1 MSFRSPPDRLR
12 SIRTA
17 AESAFNVINNARFVQ
32 SDFVDFEPS
41 VTFSP
46 DGCVQN
52 LRMALQYVFST
63 RRKILSAPIAK
74 EHASVVGLSL
84 LTAACLLGDSMLYV
98 VLPIHW
104 REAGL
109 SSLWEVGVLLSVN
122 RLARLPLNPLVGWT
136 LGRIDVKTGMVFA
149 AILAVLTTGG
159 YAVCQ
164 GFGLWIVMRCLWGL
178 SWTFL
183 RLGGYFAVLEISSES
198 NRGKLIGTFN
208 GLYRLGSLAG
218 MLLGGFLSDWLGLR
232 ATSAIFAV
240 LTLAAIPV
248 ALRSLP
254 RGKGWEARKTSSAA
268 LRSCLADGS
277 FLLILLTGLL
287 LALVYWGILTSTLSR
302 LIEAHYGKSM
312 DLFGIALG
320 AASIGGALQA
330 LRWGWEPFV
339 APMVGRLSDGRFG
352 RPPVLI
358 AALAAS
364 SVLFALVPV
373 RLPTVF
379 WLALVLAVLLTATIT
394 GTVSDALACDA
405 AYGSGRKMLMAAYT
419 FAVDLGAAIG
429 PLVAYSADEIWGP
442 FAVYWIVAAVM
453 LLSAW
458 RWYARRDSASASA
471 PGEKNGGRASGP
483 VPR

>member
-1 MSFRSPPDRLR
+1 LRSKHYNTILSAAGRLR
-12 SIRTA
+12 MIRPT

-32 SDFVDFEPS
+32 SNFVDFQPS
-41 VTFSP
+41 VRLSRNR
-46 DGCVQN
+46 CMQN
-52 LRMALQYVFST
+52 RRMALQYVFSY
-63 RRKILSAPIAK
+63 RRKILSAPTEK

-104 REAGL
+104 KEAGL

-136 LGRIDVKTGMVFA
+136 LGRIDVKAGMVFA
-149 AILAVLTTGG
+149 SILAVLTTGG
-159 YAVCQ
+159 YAVCK
-164 GFGLWIVMRCLWGL
+164 GFGLWIVMRCLWGM

-218 MLLGGFLSDWLGLR
+218 MLLGGFLADWLGLGT
-232 ATSAIFAV
+232 TSAIFAA
-240 LTLAAIPV
+240 LTLVAIP
-248 ALRSLP
+248 LSFRSLP
-254 RGKGWEARKTSSAA
+254 RGRGFEARTTSSAA
-268 LRSCLADGS
+268 LRSCVSDGS
-277 FLLILLTGLL
+277 FLPILFTGLL
-287 LALVYWGILTSTLSR
+287 LALVYSGILTSTLSR
-302 LIEAHYGKSM
+302 LIEAHYGM
-312 DLFGIALG
+312 TIDFFGVALG

-352 RPPVLI
+352 RPPGLI
-358 AALAAS
+358 AALAVS

-379 WLALVLAVLLTATIT
+379 WRALVLAVLLTATVT
-394 GTVSDALACDA
+394 GTVSDTLACDV
-405 AYGSGRKMLMAAYT
+405 AYGSGRKVLMAAYT
-419 FAVDLGAAIG
+419 FAVDLGAAVG
-429 PLVAYSADEIWGP
+429 PLVAYAADEIWGP

-458 RWYARRDSASASA
+458 RWHARRNFTTAST
-471 PGEKNGGRASGP
+471 
-483 VPR
+483 PRSLT